1 MQSELSKKLEKFIFS
16 PNERI
21 NNKDKVFIVTK
32 GKIDV
37 YIERKLGSKL
47 YVKKHLKTVERPHN
61 KEVFSNVYGYVSLF
75 TDKPSRLTAVSK
87 DFAICYALDF
97 AEILDIVK
105 DDERDFEYYHETRTN
120 LSL

>member
-47 YVKKHLKTVERPHN
+47 YVKKHLKTV
-61 KEVFSNVYGYVSLF
+61 
-75 TDKPSRLTAVSK
+75 
-87 DFAICYALDF
+87 
-97 AEILDIVK
+97 
-105 DDERDFEYYHETRTN
+105 
-120 LSL
+120 